1 LQFIGEK
8 ISKPVTL
15 KGVLAIVNKWIKEEV
30 EKMADYAV
38 FGEEGFFK
46 SRIVIDFEEKDN
58 LLNYFSTKAKIEIDC
73 PENLSFFYNIQ
84 WD

>member
-1 LQFIGEK
+1 
-8 ISKPVTL
+8 
-15 KGVLAIVNKWIKEEV
+15 
-30 EKMADYAV
+30 MADYAV

-58 LLNYFSTKAKIEIDC
+58 LLNYFATKAKIEIDC
-73 PENLSFFYNIQ
+73 SENLSFFYNIQ